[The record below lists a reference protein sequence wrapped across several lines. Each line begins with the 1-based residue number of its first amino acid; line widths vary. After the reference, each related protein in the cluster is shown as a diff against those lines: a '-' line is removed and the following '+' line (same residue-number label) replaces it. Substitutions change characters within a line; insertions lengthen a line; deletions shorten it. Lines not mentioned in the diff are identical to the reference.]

1 MKVLRSRPAS
11 TRPSRVQLERSVQD
25 TRAEL
30 RKVHWPSREET
41 IRLSLVVIALSIVLA
56 IFLGLIVDQIFFR
69 LYRLLID
76 L

>member
-11 TRPSRVQLERSVQD
+11 TRPTRVQLEKSVQD

-30 RKVHWPSREET
+30 RKVHWPSREDT
-41 IRLSLVVIALSIVLA
+41 IRLSIVVIVLSIVLA
-56 IFLGLIVDQIFFR
+56 IFLGLIVDRLFFS